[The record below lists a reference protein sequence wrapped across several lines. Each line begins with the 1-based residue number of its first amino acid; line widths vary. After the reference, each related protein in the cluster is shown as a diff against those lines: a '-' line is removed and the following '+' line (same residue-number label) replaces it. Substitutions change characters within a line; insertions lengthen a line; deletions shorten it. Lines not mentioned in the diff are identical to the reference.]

1 MLLVCIYIITTRGV
15 GYTVLALKGAGGVS
29 ESTKTEVEIG
39 ASAKFPNLTKHRT
52 VAQNNCPGL
61 SGACG

>member
-1 MLLVCIYIITTRGV
+1 MYLYNYHTGGGV
-15 GYTVLALKGAGGVS
+15 YSFGLEGGRGGVS